1 MNCQEI
7 REQLDAALDNQRVI
21 SSQTN
26 DSRHAEVLSH
36 VESCSDCR
44 VLYEEHLVIGTALAA
59 WVPKRPAVDLTDQV
73 IDAARQEGL
82 VSLNGTA
89 IAGTF
94 NSTGIGDADP
104 RVGRLD
110 SDTAIVVRPS
120 TDGASP
126 QGRNIWPTIVTVA
139 LVLMAV
145 AIVFREKPGT
155 IADNNPAPE
164 QLVPEQPPEIFQ
176 PPQDQVADVSHLV
189 ADAQSAW
196 QGITSRVSHQASGF
210 SVFVP
215 DLKDDL
221 GISDDRSSASDSDN
235 AIDDAVPRKS
245 SEPSAVEKAFEFL
258 FKDDD
263 SSGTLTI

>member
-7 REQLDAALDNQRVI
+7 REQLDAALDDQRVI

-26 DSRHAEVLSH
+26 DPRHAEVLSH

-59 WVPKRPAVDLTDQV
+59 WVPKRPTVDLTDQV

-89 IAGTF
+89 VAGTF
-94 NSTGIGDADP
+94 ESTDVGDTDP
-104 RVGRLD
+104 RVSRLD
-110 SDTAIVVRPS
+110 SDAGVVVPS
-120 TDGASP
+120 SADHTSP

-145 AIVFREKPGT
+145 AVVFREKPGT
-155 IADNNPAPE
+155 IVDNNPAPE
-164 QLVPEQPPEIFQ
+164 QRVPEQPPELFQ

-215 DLKDDL
+215 DLKGDL
-221 GISDDRSSASDSDN
+221 GISADQNSASDSDN
-235 AIDDAVPRKS
+235 SSHDAVPRKS

>member
-1 MNCQEI
+1 MNCQKI
-7 REQLDAALDNQRVI
+7 REQLDAALDDQRVI

-26 DSRHAEVLSH
+26 APRHPEVLLH
-36 VESCSDCR
+36 IESCSDCR
-44 VLYEEHLVIGTALAA
+44 VLYEEHLVIGTALAG
-59 WVPKRPAVDLTDQV
+59 WVPQRPAVDLTDRV

-82 VSLNGTA
+82 VSSNGSTV
-89 IAGTF
+89 AGTF
-94 NSTGIGDADP
+94 DSSSMGDADP

-110 SDTAIVVRPS
+110 SDAGVVVRPDADN
-120 TDGASP
+120 TAP
-126 QGRNIWPTIVTVA
+126 QGRNSWPTIVTVA

-155 IADNNPAPE
+155 VADNNPAPE
-164 QLVPEQPPEIFQ
+164 QLVPEQPPELFQ

-221 GISDDRSSASDSDN
+221 GISNDLKSATDSDN
-235 AIDDAVPRKS
+235 SIDDAVPRKS